1 MKRLGAWVGV
11 IVIALAAAAA
21 WQANPRTPGGQ
32 GLTPL
37 AHAADGAQQSPAP
50 APGSPDQ
57 AKAAEASQPARG
69 TAGIYRD
76 AGFREGEADLSASA
90 KAGREIWY
98 RATAGNARFHTYVF
112 QQRMATFIDWGR
124 VLRSDRRDQ
133 RFRTWGLI
141 NDPDCCKPGMP
152 GCPAQSE
159 DETYGFDYC
168 PGDEDLLKYV
178 GKAGYRDPA
187 CDFQDA
193 PADTSDPHHAR
204 KDQRQS
210 SCDLEFGTSTGALG
224 FRKFPNPRFDAAKWK
239 ALNGGKLGSWEGY
252 ARKLSERADLS
263 DSRVS
268 HLMDGSIEPPF
279 LIGTSCGSCH
289 IAFDPLNPPK
299 DPEHPEWHNIKGL
312 VGNQYSRISEIM
324 VSGMPTDS
332 LNWQVFAHARP
343 GTSDTSAIPTDQ
355 INNAGTIN
363 AIINTSQRPTF
374 ANEDILKWRKVA
386 ACDKAE
392 VDNDTCWCEP
402 GRDNKCWRRSRA
414 KESVHHILKG
424 GEDSIGALEAIQRV
438 YFNIGSC
445 AEACWVNHLTE
456 IYQFDPQQRNYG
468 QTPFNIGQ
476 CRRDCPNFRAIED
489 RLPNILAFFT
499 SSEGNATD
507 LHVARANEA
516 KTKDAKA
523 KYGFDDL
530 IEELDKEFGKG
541 AVTRGQKV
549 FAETCAR
556 CHSSVPESTGG
567 AFANRDFRK
576 VASNGTLREDWMGS
590 DASTPVTEVDTYHC
604 RALHSNHA
612 AGHVWQEYA
621 SETMRARTQVPGL
634 SEPSEGGRGYY
645 RNISLLSAW
654 AHAPFL
660 HNNAMGPE
668 LCGYGGTGANN
679 EFDFYRSPYVDAN
692 NAPLAGDKQPGC
704 WAYNP
709 SVDGRFRLYV
719 ESMRELLS
727 PDKRMTKVKKL
738 DQDIVLDLGPK
749 VFDGE
754 DEEKLFGFT
763 LRVPAGTAAGALG
776 NFQYKKFVVDLV
788 LAKLDRK
795 TLESRHGKAM
805 ATELAAVADEIIA
818 KPDELVNTIKKRPAL
833 LKFYSTC
840 LDVVENK
847 GHRFGQDLSEADKNA
862 LIAFI
867 ATL

>member
-1 MKRLGAWVGV
+1 MKRFAAWIGV
-11 IVIALAAAAA
+11 VVIALAALGA
-21 WQANPRTPGGQ
+21 WQVSKSTSLVH
-32 GLTPL
+32 GLAML
-37 AHAADGAQQSPAP
+37 ARAADATQQSAAP
-50 APGSPDQ
+50 SSATASAGAPTA
-57 AKAAEASQPARG
+57 AKG
-69 TAGIYRD
+69 TADLYRD
-76 AGFREGEADLSASA
+76 AGFREGEAQLDASA

-124 VLRSDRRDQ
+124 ILRSDRRDH

-141 NDPDCCKPGMP
+141 NDPDCCKPGML

-159 DETYGFDYC
+159 EETYGFDFC

-193 PADTSDPHHAR
+193 PADAGDPHHAK

-239 ALNGGKLGSWEGY
+239 ALNDGKLGSWEGY

-279 LIGTSCGSCH
+279 LIGTACGSCH
-289 IAFDPLNPPK
+289 IAFDPLNPPR
-299 DPEHPEWHNIKGL
+299 DPERPEWRNIKGL
-312 VGNQYSRISEIM
+312 VGNQYNRISEII

-374 ANEDILKWRKVA
+374 ANEDILKWRKVS

-414 KESVHHILKG
+414 QETVHHILKG

-456 IYQFDPQQRNYG
+456 IYQFDPQQRNFG

-507 LHVARANEA
+507 LHIARANEA
-516 KTKDAKA
+516 KAKDPKA
-523 KYGFDDL
+523 KYAFDDL
-530 IEELDKEFGKG
+530 IEELEKEFGKG
-541 AVTRGQKV
+541 AVSRGQKV

-556 CHSSVPESTGG
+556 CHSSVPESKGG
-567 AFANRDFRK
+567 AFATRDFRK
-576 VASNGTLREDWMGS
+576 VAANGTLREDWMGS

-621 SETMRARTQVPGL
+621 SETMRARPQVPGL
-634 SEPSEGGRGYY
+634 TEPAEGGRGYY
-645 RNISLLSAW
+645 RNPSLLSAW

-668 LCGYGGTGANN
+668 LCGYGGTGAGNA
-679 EFDFYRSPYVDAN
+679 FDFYRSPYVDAAN
-692 NAPLAGDKQPGC
+692 VPLPPDKQPGC

-719 ESMRELLS
+719 ESMRELLN
-727 PDKRMTKVKKL
+727 PDKRATKVKKL

-776 NFQYKKFVVDLV
+776 NFQYKKFVGDIV

-805 ATELAAVADEIIA
+805 ADELATVADEIIA
-818 KPDELVNTIKKRPAL
+818 KPDALVNTIKQRPAL